1 MPTPIPLVI
10 DTDPGIDD
18 ALAILLALASPE
30 VDLRLVTTV
39 HGNVELAQ
47 TTENALRVLHLAG
60 RSDVPVA
67 AGARESLVH
76 PQPERA
82 GHVHGAAGLGG
93 VELPPSAA
101 VVDPRPAVV
110 ALAELLLTLPE
121 PVTVA
126 AVGPLTNIALL
137 LRVFPEA
144 AARIGRLVVMGGS
157 AARGGNVTAA
167 AEFNVWAD
175 PEAAQAVLTS
185 ALPTLL
191 VGLDVTLPTVLDE
204 DGIARFAA
212 AGPIG
217 TGRRRSCSS
226 TSTTPGSPTAPPGSS
241 STTPWP
247 SPRRSCRE
255 RSARCAG
262 TSSSTPGLGAGR
274 GQTLVDRRSVSAAP
288 TAVEVAERVDSAAA
302 VEFLVSRLASLDR
315 RLTPGRSAGPV
326 LRGGLHDAERDVPQ
340 LAVVALGGVPQDLEG
355 LLGVHVPLG
364 HQHALGLLDHRTRL
378 HGHPHVAGL
387 VGQLGVRVGVGHRD
401 RDDLGDV
408 QTGPQGLRRGE
419 GARLVE

>member
-1 MPTPIPLVI
+1 VPDGAPERLAPGCEDPGVPTPIPLVI

-67 AGARESLVH
+67 AGAAESLVH

-82 GHVHGAAGLGG
+82 GHVHGTAGLGG
-93 VELPPSAA
+93 VELAPSPAA
-101 VVDPRPAVV
+101 ADPRPAIV
-110 ALAELLLTLPE
+110 ALAELLMTSPE

-126 AVGPLTNIALL
+126 AVGPLTNLALL

-175 PEAAQAVLTS
+175 AEAAQAVLGST
-185 ALPTLL
+185 LPTVL

-204 DGIARFAA
+204 GGIARFAA

-217 TGRRRSCSS
+217 ARAAAILRQYLDHARTAYGTTGVVVHDALALTEAIRPGFLGTARRDVVVD
-226 TSTTPGSPTAPPGSS
+226 T
-241 STTPWP
+241 
-247 SPRRSCRE
+247 
-255 RSARCAG
+255 
-262 TSSSTPGLGAGR
+262 GLGAGR
-274 GQTLVDRRSVSAAP
+274 GQTLVDRRTVSAEP
-288 TAVEVAERVDSAAA
+288 TAVDVAERVDSVAA
-302 VEFLVSRLASLDR
+302 VEFLVSRLAGLD
-315 RLTPGRSAGPV
+315 GRGRAD
-326 LRGGLHDAERDVPQ
+326 GG
-340 LAVVALGGVPQDLEG
+340 
-355 LLGVHVPLG
+355 
-364 HQHALGLLDHRTRL
+364 
-378 HGHPHVAGL
+378 
-387 VGQLGVRVGVGHRD
+387 
-401 RDDLGDV
+401 
-408 QTGPQGLRRGE
+408 
-419 GARLVE
+419 